1 MIGNIVSEDARVTKS
16 NDRDPWLGGEAEK
29 KPDAT
34 KPKDTTGPEPEET
47 PVAEEVDAATGSPT
61 DEKGAA
67 SEAPSEFVPTEVPD
81 RDPSRGEET
90 YYGGRSGS
98 ATGFT
103 RQSEAKYV
111 ASEPK
116 LYVAPNSE
124 DDDQEEQ
131 SGFPEVPE
139 NTHRL
144 FIAIEIPRK
153 LKRDFADLAKSFRP
167 REFER
172 VRWIEEEAMHL
183 TLKFLGDT
191 PADQVHDIKKA
202 LERTAEST
210 GKFTIKIGRTGCFPS
225 FRDPRICWVG
235 VSGEL
240 RRLEQL
246 QGRVE
251 GGMVA
256 LGLDEDD
263 RDFKAHITVGRTRPG
278 IRGRFAEDIGV
289 SWQHAPLHTTG
300 QSVLVNAITLYRSF
314 LNDKDDTEYQQL
326 ANFEL
331 G

>member
-103 RQSEAKYV
+103 RQSEA
-111 ASEPK
+111 
-116 LYVAPNSE
+116 
-124 DDDQEEQ
+124 
-131 SGFPEVPE
+131 PE

-225 FRDPRICWVG
+225 F
-235 VSGEL
+235 
-240 RRLEQL
+240 
-246 QGRVE
+246 
-251 GGMVA
+251 
-256 LGLDEDD
+256 
-263 RDFKAHITVGRTRPG
+263 
-278 IRGRFAEDIGV
+278 
-289 SWQHAPLHTTG
+289 
-300 QSVLVNAITLYRSF
+300 
-314 LNDKDDTEYQQL
+314 
-326 ANFEL
+326 
-331 G
+331 